1 MIEYDFYSFTTGPV
15 DVYTYMV
22 PLFPLDNEHGTR
34 YGVMVDKS
42 PVYLPEAG
50 APYYSTLWIQS
61 IMRNCR
67 INKTSHMISE
77 PGKHTVRIF
86 AAHPGMMIQKIVIDF
101 GGMKYSYMGPRPTK
115 VEPKTE
121 SEK

>member
-1 MIEYDFYSFTTGPV
+1 
-15 DVYTYMV
+15 
-22 PLFPLDNEHGTR
+22 
-34 YGVMVDKS
+34 MVDRS

-86 AAHPGMMIQKIVIDF
+86 AAHPGMMIQKIRDRLRRYEVF
-101 GGMKYSYMGPRPTK
+101 LYGSPTDQ
-115 VEPKTE
+115 
-121 SEK
+121 SRS